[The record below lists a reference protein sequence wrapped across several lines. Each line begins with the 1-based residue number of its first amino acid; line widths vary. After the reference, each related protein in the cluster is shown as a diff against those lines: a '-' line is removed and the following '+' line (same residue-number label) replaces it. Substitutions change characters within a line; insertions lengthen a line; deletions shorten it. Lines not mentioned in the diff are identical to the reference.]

1 MRNTYNRAAFTVAAH
16 SFILEMP
23 EIHPLWHCLS
33 NYAPFRANINDTGNL
48 FCLRVLTGREPSFEE
63 LITIHLI
70 PDYAT
75 EPVAH
80 FYMTADLT
88 TGYLYILSG
97 SADTASELGTAKYAL
112 DTALMMQYAFAS
124 ASRETLLVHASCI
137 VYKGRAYAFLGRS
150 GSGKSTHSRLWLQH
164 IQGSELLNDDNPV
177 VRITDS
183 GILIYGSP
191 WSGKTPCYRN
201 ASAPL
206 GALVQIYQD
215 SVNEISRLDTIN
227 AFLTFGSSCSVF
239 HLQTHTTPQLKAASD
254 CIQATVQQIVAPKD
268 GTADG
273 TATLVFRLHCRADV
287 QAARICRDAIV
298 NPYRLM

>member
-177 VRITDS
+177 VRIEEDGTVMV
-183 GILIYGSP
+183 YGSP

-201 ASAPL
+201 MKLPVGGFVQLAQAPYNKIKRMRSIEAYA
-206 GALVQIYQD
+206 ALLP
-215 SVNEISRLDTIN
+215 SISGKRWDRTL
-227 AFLTFGSSCSVF
+227 
-239 HLQTHTTPQLKAASD
+239 
-254 CIQATVQQIVAPKD
+254 
-268 GTADG
+268 ADG
-273 TATLVFRLHCRADV
+273 LHQTENGLISLAPVWYLECLPDEE
-287 QAARICRDAIV
+287 AARLCHETITKG
-298 NPYRLM
+298 